1 MRRTRDL
8 LSADGWAVGDVHAE
22 GRGYDL
28 YATRG
33 QAQRCVEVKGVW
45 TSASSSGA
53 KLTGNEILTATQ
65 QRTDYWLYVI
75 DQCSNGVGQVFGAY
89 RDPVTV
95 FGGLIRQEAIFKLSG
110 SVLKAAREK
119 TVPA

>member
-1 MRRTRDL
+1 M

-33 QAQRCVEVKGVW
+33 RAQQCVEVKGVW
-45 TSASSSGA
+45 MSASASGVR
-53 KLTGNEILTATQ
+53 LTGNEILTATQ

-75 DQCSNGVGQVFGAY
+75 DQCSDGVGKVFGIY
-89 RDPVTV
+89 RDPIAA
-95 FGGLIRQEAIFKLSG
+95 FGGLIKQEAIFKLPG
-110 SVLKAAREK
+110 AALMTAREK
-119 TVPA
+119 ARLA